1 MKDLLLPRLQR
12 LRGSSWATSF
22 VVHVA
27 LAAVILPATLGTS
40 RVAAWFGFSVDDRPY
55 VAEERVRFVQQAEP
69 RPVAVANG
77 RDRVS
82 GGRAAPPAA
91 VAPPVETP
99 TVVPTEVAPA
109 AGSAA
114 GSDATARGDGT
125 GGPLE
130 GIRPSFA
137 DPRLWTVPW
146 GPAPVVEK
154 PSYEMVRTRIQEL
167 VREGLLNKAYEDSV
181 SKVYGM
187 VAGRNAGDWTM
198 GGPNGER
205 WGMDG
210 GMIRLGKIA
219 IPTALLALL
228 PLNSGQINVQQF
240 ENTRRLNQMSADI
253 RFQAQR
259 AMNEDEFRA
268 AVRRVRE
275 RRERER
281 EEERKRREAE
291 KGPVVPV
298 QP

>member
-12 LRGSSWATSF
+12 LRGSFWVTSL
-22 VVHVA
+22 VVHA
-27 LAAVILPATLGTS
+27 GLAAVILPATLGTA
-40 RVAAWFGFSVDDRPY
+40 RVASWFGITLTERPTF
-55 VAEERVRFVQQAEP
+55 AEERVRFVQQALP
-69 RPVAVANG
+69 KAVAVTNG

-91 VAPPVETP
+91 VAPPEVVP
-99 TVVPTEVAPA
+99 TVVPTDVAPA
-109 AGSAA
+109 TGSAA
-114 GSDATARGDGT
+114 GTDATAKGDGT

-154 PSYEMVRTRIQEL
+154 PTYEAVRNRIKEL
-167 VREGLLNKAYEDSV
+167 VAEGLLNRAYEDSV

-187 VAGRNAGDWTM
+187 VSGRAPGDWTM

-228 PLNSGQINVQQF
+228 PLNTGQINVQQF

-281 EEERKRREAE
+281 EEERKRREGE
-291 KGPVVPV
+291 KSSIVPV

>member
-1 MKDLLLPRLQR
+1 MKGLLLPRLPR
-12 LRGSSWATSF
+12 SRGSFWVTSL

-27 LAAVILPATLGTS
+27 LAAVILPATLGTA
-40 RVAAWFGFSVDDRPY
+40 RVASWFGLVLTERPT
-55 VAEERVRFVQQAEP
+55 VTEERVRFVAQAEP
-69 RPVAVANG
+69 RPVRTPNG

-82 GGRAAPPAA
+82 GGREAPPAA
-91 VAPPVETP
+91 
-99 TVVPTEVAPA
+99 TVVPPDVPATVPSDVPLAPA
-109 AGSAA
+109 AAA
-114 GSDATARGDGT
+114 GSEPTARGDGS

-130 GIRPSFA
+130 GIKPNFA

-146 GPAPVVEK
+146 GPAPVVER

-167 VREGLLNKAYEDSV
+167 VRDGLLNKAYEDSV

-187 VAGRNAGDWTM
+187 IAGRSPGDWTM

-205 WGMDG
+205 WGIDG

-240 ENTRRLNQMSADI
+240 ENNRRLNQMSADI

-281 EEERKRREAE
+281 EEERKRRESE
-291 KGPVVPV
+291 KSVVPV